1 MITRL
6 ALVACYGPHEGPW
19 LRARGNETGIRVTC
33 LGEGESVI
41 AQWQNGTSEVH
52 DSTLTNEGISPLPKV
67 FSRIRF
73 CKQGGLKPTTVELVV
88 G

>member
-6 ALVACYGPHEGPW
+6 AMVACFGPHEGPW

-33 LGEGESVI
+33 LGEGEMVV
-41 AQWQNGTSEVH
+41 ARHQNGSAETHETMLTS
-52 DSTLTNEGISPLPKV
+52 NGIFPLPPK
-67 FSRIRF
+67 FSRISF
-73 CKQGGLKPTTVELVV
+73 KKLGGAKPTTVELVV